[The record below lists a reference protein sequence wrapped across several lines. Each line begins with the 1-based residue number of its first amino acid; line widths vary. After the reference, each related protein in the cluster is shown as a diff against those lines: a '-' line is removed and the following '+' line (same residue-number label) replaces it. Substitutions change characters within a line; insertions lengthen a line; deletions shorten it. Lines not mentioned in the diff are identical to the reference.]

1 MKELHT
7 IQEGLV
13 APKNQ
18 YNKFGKYNY
27 RSCED
32 ILEAVKPL
40 LKQTGCTLTLE
51 DDIVMV
57 GNRIYVKAIVLLKNE
72 KGEVEKS
79 QAFALEDEAGR
90 NGMTGAQNT
99 GASSSYARKY
109 ALSGLFAIDDNK
121 DADATNKHGQG
132 SPATMETKSAKEGV
146 KACNYKT
153 LPDAIAE
160 LNACGTIEDLQKA
173 WSANKEWQTTQEF
186 IDAKN
191 ECKGRLTR

>member
-7 IQEGLV
+7 IQAGLK

-57 GNRIYVKAIVLLKNE
+57 GNRIYVKAVVLLKND
-72 KGEVEKS
+72 KGEVEKA

-121 DADATNKHGQG
+121 DADATNTHGNT
-132 SPATMETKSAKEGV
+132 PVVMETK
-146 KACNYKT
+146 
-153 LPDAIAE
+153 DAIAE
-160 LNACGTIEDLQKA
+160 LEACGTIEDLQKV
-173 WSANKEWQTTQEF
+173 WSAHKPLQKDEDF
-186 IDAKN
+186 ISAKN
-191 ECKGRLTR
+191 TCKERLTR